1 MSHCLTRRRSRI
13 SCFRRRPT
21 SCARLARWPP
31 TEMADGEGEGSRND
45 TRPHY
50 LGVGCFSVIAGFAG
64 GGMIAVLIAKIVGA
78 LARCPAE
85 PETGAPCNWFT
96 YAVFGAVAGAV
107 ILPTLT
113 VTSLRR
119 ARRRAENSER
129 G

>member
-1 MSHCLTRRRSRI
+1 
-13 SCFRRRPT
+13 
-21 SCARLARWPP
+21 
-31 TEMADGEGEGSRND
+31 MAAGGEREGAPED

-78 LARCPAE
+78 FARCPTE
-85 PETGAPCNWFT
+85 SETGAPCNWFT
-96 YAVFGAVAGAV
+96 YAVVGAIAGAI

-113 VTSLRR
+113 ISLLRR
-119 ARRRAENSER
+119 GRKRAQHLER